1 MTQFKDIDVAGLQ
14 VLLEQGGVQLV
25 DVRTDLEIAR
35 GFIPGTSKLPLHLL
49 PLRLGELDKGMPTVF
64 YCQVAGVLHKLRR
77 SPRRRVLARFT
88 TCRAGSWHGH
98 VRVRHSQCDG
108 DRLRNSMRSAGRGD
122 LAQFRAL
129 SL

>member
-64 YCQVAGVLHKLRR
+64 YCQVGGR
-77 SPRRRVLARFT
+77 SAQAAAFAQAQGFGEVYNLQGGIVAWT
-88 TCRAGSWHGH
+88 RAGAPLT
-98 VRVRHSQCDG
+98 V
-108 DRLRNSMRSAGRGD
+108 
-122 LAQFRAL
+122 
-129 SL
+129 